1 MPIDDSD
8 ALMDEPFNP
17 LKLVPNDLDNA
28 AHARLDQEAFKVAN
42 SSSLSRPLP
51 ANEPI
56 FAALSLLAIIVS
68 TSEGLLD
75 AKYQQTSAAVALFGE
90 HPELKEKLMQAWM
103 ARTFRDIRNMSAIF
117 PCTMNTK

>member
-17 LKLVPNDLDNA
+17 LELVPNDLDDA
-28 AHARLDQEAFKVAN
+28 THARLDKVVFMVADD
-42 SSSLSRPLP
+42 
-51 ANEPI
+51 EPSM
-56 FAALSLLAIIVS
+56 LSLAAFLLVTIVS

-75 AKYQQTSAAVALFGE
+75 AKYEKTPAAVVLLQE
-90 HPELKEKLMQAWM
+90 HPALKEKLMQAWT

-117 PCTMNTK
+117 PCTMNTKCPLI